1 MTRHPLDTELPPLTR
16 TTFEVAAARN
26 DATRDLAPA
35 GLHLIPPLAAYDIH
49 AKLIEEI
56 TKTTDRCN
64 RIGRLFDDG
73 RLDGLRTAY
82 RIVFGEDAP

>member
-35 GLHLIPPLAAYDIH
+35 GLHLVPPLAAYDIH
-49 AKLIEEI
+49 AKLINEI
-56 TKTTDRCN
+56 RVAHSASSPHEWFN
-64 RIGRLFDDG
+64 GRES
-73 RLDGLRTAY
+73 GLRTAY
-82 RIVFGEDAP
+82 RIVFGENAP